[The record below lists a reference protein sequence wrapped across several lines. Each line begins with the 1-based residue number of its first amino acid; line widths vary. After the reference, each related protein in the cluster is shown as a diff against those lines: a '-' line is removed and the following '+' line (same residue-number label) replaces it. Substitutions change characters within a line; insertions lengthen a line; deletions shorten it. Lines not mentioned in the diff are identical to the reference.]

1 MYKLNNR
8 QYKHSSITLQV
19 GVLNPK
25 QQCQTDLLLPK
36 TEGVGIAEE
45 HYLLNFPF
53 SIYKKHDGF

>member
-1 MYKLNNR
+1 MPDR
-8 QYKHSSITLQV
+8 SASA
-19 GVLNPK
+19 
-25 QQCQTDLLLPK
+25 K